1 MTLDERGRRA
11 AEDVHAAVATSD
23 FDAMRARVRERSH
36 GEPGRPRRSATLV
49 AAAVLLV
56 VGLGIG
62 VLLADHLHT
71 HRSSTASR
79 TPRRATADAL
89 AATTDAQGDAAARGG
104 GVTPQLSRSDG
115 LIAFPTA
122 DLVDG
127 EAVHL
132 VGTGFAAGTVV
143 RVSQCSAVHGDP
155 RRPDHM
161 TCSTGGSPGVPVPK
175 DGGPVAAT
183 VQVHRVLAT
192 PSGTVD
198 CGAARGACVLVMSG
212 VRQASAAS
220 APPAVALTFAPGGAT
235 TTVG

>member
-1 MTLDERGRRA
+1 VTLDERGRRA

-23 FDAMRARVRERSH
+23 FDAMRARVRDRSH
-36 GEPGRPRRSATLV
+36 SAPSRRRRSATLV

-62 VLLADHLHT
+62 VLLADHLHA

-89 AATTDAQGDAAARGG
+89 AATTDAQGDAAVRGG
-104 GVTPQLSRSDG
+104 TSTPQLNRSDG
-115 LIAFPTA
+115 LIAFPTT
-122 DLVDG
+122 DLLDG

-155 RRPDHM
+155 HEPDQM
-161 TCSTGGSPGVPVPK
+161 TCTTGGSPGVRVPK
-175 DGGPVAAT
+175 DGSPVAAT
-183 VQVHRVLAT
+183 FRVHRVLST

-198 CGAARGACVLVMSG
+198 CGGARGACILVMSG
-212 VRQASAAS
+212 VRQASASS
-220 APPAVALTFAPGGAT
+220 APPGVALTFAPGGAT